1 MCTTPGG
8 RGGAAHQD
16 NRELRERKGANMDF
30 QYTPE
35 QETFRDEV
43 KDWLEANLVPDL
55 CVDDPKD
62 ERVAPGNARCM
73 TTDGSG

>member
-1 MCTTPGG
+1 MY
-8 RGGAAHQD
+8 
-16 NRELRERKGANMDF
+16 F

-35 QETFRDEV
+35 QETLRDEV

-62 ERVAPGNARCM
+62 ERVAPDHKRL
-73 TTDGSG
+73 